1 MKKYFNKQV
10 CKEKKSYILNS
21 MRKLKSLI
29 LILINQKELIKILIK
44 MLLYKEIIIDL
55 YMHLLKNQHLTLL

>member
-10 CKEKKSYILNS
+10 CKEKKSYIQNS